1 MTRTPFWA
9 EKSDLEV
16 ARLINLG
23 LLLCDGISEQDA
35 GFDTI
40 VGLNDAG
47 LAKVAAIIR
56 EIREGMRVSVD
67 VGGARE

>member
-1 MTRTPFWA
+1 MTCKSFWS

-23 LLLCDGISEQDA
+23 LLLCDGISEQNA

-40 VGLNDAG
+40 IGLNDAG

-56 EIREGMRVSVD
+56 EIRA
-67 VGGARE
+67 GGE